1 MTADANIDLVYILK
15 PTDNNLELRYSLRS
29 IEKFCTFRRVWFVGY
44 QPKWTQGVGFVATEQ
59 NGSKY
64 KNSTLNVVTACQTD
78 GISSDF
84 VLMNDDFFALRKVS
98 SWRDTCNVCRGT
110 IDEAIEQDGAERRPS
125 NWMQGFAYTKALL
138 TLLGCKLFY
147 NYEVHMPMIINK
159 RKFLAMLERPLIE
172 WFRQT
177 DNVLMKRSLY
187 QNLYCDTVP
196 HVIEDVKL
204 KKDEDL
210 TRSRLESGWLSVYD
224 GVINQPQ
231 YPLINQ
237 YLRTEFPDK
246 SRFEI

>member
-1 MTADANIDLVYILK
+1 MTADANLDLVYILK

-64 KNSTLNVVTACQTD
+64 KNSTLNVVTACQCAD
-78 GISSDF
+78 ISSEF
-84 VLMNDDFFALRKVS
+84 VLMNDDFYAVRKVDG
-98 SWRDTCNVCRGT
+98 WHQTCNVCRGT
-110 IDEAIEQDGAERRPS
+110 IDAAIEQYKAERRPS

-138 TLLGCKLFY
+138 TLLGSKNFY
-147 NYEVHMPMIINK
+147 NFEVHMPLIINK
-159 RKFLAMLERPLIE
+159 QRFLSMLEHPLIE

-187 QNLYCDTVP
+187 QNLYCDTEP
-196 HVIEDVKL
+196 RVIEDVKL
-204 KKDEDL
+204 KKGEDL
-210 TRSRLESGWLSVYD
+210 TWSRLESGWLSVFD
-224 GVINQPQ
+224 GVISNAE

-237 YLRTEFPDK
+237 YLKTEFPDK
-246 SRFEI
+246 SRFEV